1 MEFSAK
7 LEALLFFFGEPIDI
21 HVVARMLNVSLEECE
36 ATVSHYEQALISSHE
51 RGLIVL
57 RKGNSIQLA
66 TKPELKEIGE
76 AIIKDEFRESL
87 TPAALETLAL
97 VSYLG
102 PVTRAT
108 VDYIRGVNSSYSIRN
123 LSMRGL
129 VERGEEKG
137 ASFRYSPTQDF
148 LKHIG
153 ISNIKMLPEYDRY
166 HALLETFT
174 RTMEEVVIPEN
185 KEKKSESPFD
195 EVQNEEIE

>member
-1 MEFSAK
+1 MELSAK
-7 LEALLFFFGEPIDI
+7 LEALLFFFGEPVDI
-21 HVVARMLNVSLEECE
+21 HVVARMLSVSLEECE
-36 ATVSHYEQALISSHE
+36 AIISQYEHALVSSNE
-51 RGLIVL
+51 RGLIIL
-57 RKGNSIQLA
+57 RKGNAIQLA

-76 AIIKDEFRESL
+76 AIVKDEFRESL

-97 VSYLG
+97 VAYLS

-108 VDYIRGVNSSYSIRN
+108 IDYIRGVNSSYSMRN
-123 LSMRGL
+123 LSLRGL

-166 HALLETFT
+166 HTLLETFA
-174 RTMEEVVIPEN
+174 RTMEDVAISEKE
-185 KEKKSESPFD
+185 EKKSDTPFD
-195 EVQNEEIE
+195 KVQKEEIE